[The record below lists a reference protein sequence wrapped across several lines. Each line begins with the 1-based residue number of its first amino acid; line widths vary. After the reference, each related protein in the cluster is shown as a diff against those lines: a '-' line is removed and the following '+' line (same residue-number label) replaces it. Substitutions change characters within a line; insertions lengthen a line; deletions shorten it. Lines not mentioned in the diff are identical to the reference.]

1 MDYAGFHWAELLPII
16 FSITVNIIILI
27 SGIRDY
33 IKSKLCKELA
43 IAMITLGVMAV
54 LPAISAFICGFG
66 APNTEDDFKCKCF
79 IQHCDKKLLEVRKN
93 WPNLSVIYDGEEVF
107 SEEVR
112 RQSLLYLKSLRENKV
127 KNKVDN
133 SKQKIDGII
142 NEVIEKGMNVTVN

>member
-1 MDYAGFHWAELLPII
+1 
-16 FSITVNIIILI
+16 
-27 SGIRDY
+27 
-33 IKSKLCKELA
+33 
-43 IAMITLGVMAV
+43 MITLGVMAV

-107 SEEVR
+107 SKGVR
-112 RQSLLYLKSLRENKV
+112 RQSLLYLKSLRED
-127 KNKVDN
+127 KVDN
-133 SKQKIDGII
+133 SKQKIDDII